1 MQTEQCAAQTKC
13 FELIKASF
21 DGDQE
26 TQAYLEALSQEFY
39 DIEEIVELTGISVP
53 KIYEIRRKL
62 KKYTRRLFG
71 VTNFADFKRKS
82 ETSENE
88 PNQNRPV
95 ENIVEGLSQH
105 ARFLTKEERKA
116 ELRDRGIDVDGFLNE
131 AHSIIAHHQKEKR
144 LAWMK
149 VANEKSQRFA
159 GEESSLVSWVGK
171 GKDEILAAFQNL
183 LNTATSKTL
192 RGISQQNRSHS

>member
-1 MQTEQCAAQTKC
+1 MK
-13 FELIKASF
+13 
-21 DGDQE
+21 
-26 TQAYLEALSQEFY
+26 
-39 DIEEIVELTGISVP
+39 
-53 KIYEIRRKL
+53 
-62 KKYTRRLFG
+62 
-71 VTNFADFKRKS
+71 
-82 ETSENE
+82 

-95 ENIVEGLSQH
+95 ENLVEGLSQH

-116 ELRDRGIDVDGFLNE
+116 ELRDRGVDVDSFLNE
-131 AHSIIAHHQKEKR
+131 AHSIIAHYQKEKR

-183 LNTATSKTL
+183 LNTTSAKPSVAFRNKTDLTVEDMARILDDYERL
-192 RGISQQNRSHS
+192 RKGVTEKKPPQES